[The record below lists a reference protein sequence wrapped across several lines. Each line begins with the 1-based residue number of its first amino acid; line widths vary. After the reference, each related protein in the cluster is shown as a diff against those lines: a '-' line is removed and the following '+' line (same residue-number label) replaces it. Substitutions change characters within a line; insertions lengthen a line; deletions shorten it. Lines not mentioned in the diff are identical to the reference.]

1 MILQSKRLSV
11 NGLQEA
17 EAFEGIWGERGLG
30 ERNEKEVMIVCRVI
44 TNKREQKSY
53 FLSIIFLFV
62 KKELSLYHSF
72 HYQRDR
78 I

>member
-1 MILQSKRLSV
+1 MKEFWR
-11 NGLQEA
+11 
-17 EAFEGIWGERGLG
+17 ERRLG
-30 ERNEKEVMIVCRVI
+30 ERNEKEIMIVCRVI
-44 TNKREQKSY
+44 NNKREQKSC

-72 HYQRDR
+72 HYQCDR